1 MTVNTSTQNY
11 YLLQTNV
18 VLTPAGGAD
27 PCKGDSGGPLLL
39 KGEDN
44 AWQLAAVLLGG
55 GFKCGAFFNN
65 DTTSDWSK
73 VSVHIPW
80 IRSIISGRAL
90 SGICKGMEQFV
101 S

>member
-18 VLTPAGGAD
+18 GEHGAD
-27 PCKGDSGGPLLL
+27 PCKGESGGPLLL

-55 GFKCGAFFNN
+55 GFKCGAF
-65 DTTSDWSK
+65 DSKDKTSDWSK

-80 IRSIISGRAL
+80 IRSILSGRAL
-90 SGICKGMEQFV
+90 SLSGIGKDMEQFV

>member
-1 MTVNTSTQNY
+1 M
-11 YLLQTNV
+11 

-80 IRSIISGRAL
+80 IRSILSGRAL
-90 SGICKGMEQFV
+90 SLSGIGKGMEQFV